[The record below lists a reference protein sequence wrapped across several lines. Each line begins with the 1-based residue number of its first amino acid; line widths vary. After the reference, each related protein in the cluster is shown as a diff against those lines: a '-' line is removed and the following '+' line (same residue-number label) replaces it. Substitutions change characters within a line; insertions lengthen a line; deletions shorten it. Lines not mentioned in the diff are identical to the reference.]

1 MKKLFTFVCALVCAA
16 SLSAKTIYL
25 IPNSYWLSSN
35 ARFAVYAFTQ
45 TEESK
50 VETWVDMTAV
60 EGTTGVYQATINESS
75 YNTIIF
81 CRMNP
86 GTTDNNWNEGVKWT
100 QTGDLLLADAGDKNC
115 YIIEEKENNW
125 SDAKWVVYK
134 NPYFALHSNFTNKN
148 WETLVFTP
156 SQDNA
161 TATLALTLEGDSVYE
176 FGVRIGR
183 PDSYISNGITLK
195 RESNTVDFNTSGNG
209 NNKLTTDIEG
219 EYVFT
224 YTFATKVLSVTYPND
239 TIFYVNT
246 NNWENVYCYAWTIDG
261 ETKTENAT
269 WPGESMTKADY
280 PLQGCDVYYYV
291 SKPYANCIFNCGEN
305 TCQTNTLTWTSRSY
319 YYNDAWKT
327 FDDLKT
333 LPVIQIA
340 GDFFDKVGDNWDK
353 KELTTTADQ
362 KSATM
367 QISITAIGDYKFKM
381 LKDGVW
387 YGCNGTLERNNCTNF
402 RFYSGDSN
410 GDATLTADTAGTYTF
425 TWTYNGDKLSVTY
438 PAPSDPTAISND
450 KVESAP
456 VKRIRNGQVV
466 IVREGVTYNMMGQ
479 AIE

>member
-1 MKKLFTFVCALVCAA
+1 MKKLFTFVCALVYAA

-25 IPNSYWLSSN
+25 IPNSCWLSDN

-60 EGTTGVYQATINESS
+60 EGTTGVYQATIDESS

-86 GTTDNNWNEGVKWT
+86 SKTENNWDAKWT
-100 QTGDLLLADAGDKNC
+100 QTGNLLLADAGDKNC

-125 SDAKWVVYK
+125 SDAKWVIYK
-134 NPYFALHSNFTNKN
+134 NPYFALHSNCTNKN
-148 WETLVFTP
+148 WKTLVFTP

-246 NNWENVYCYAWTIDG
+246 NNWENVHCYAWTD
-261 ETKTENAT
+261 TDNNAT
-269 WPGESMTKADY
+269 WPGELMKKADY

-291 SKPYANCIFNCGEN
+291 SKPYENCQFNN
-305 TCQTNTLTWTSRSY
+305 TTNEGKTGDLTWTSRSY
-319 YYNDAWKT
+319 YYYYDTWKT
-327 FDDLKT
+327 FDELKT
-333 LPVIQIA
+333 LPVIQVA
-340 GDFFDKVGDNWDK
+340 GDFFGNWDARG
-353 KELTTTADQ
+353 ELTTAKDQ
-362 KSATM
+362 KSAA
-367 QISITAIGDYKFKM
+367 ITIALTANKTYAFKIIKNASPSW
-381 LKDGVW
+381 LGN
-387 YGCNGTLERNNCTNF
+387 NGTMTRGNSTGWTFKSETNN
-402 RFYSGDSN
+402 
-410 GDATLTADTAGTYTF
+410 AQITADTTGNYTF

-450 KVESAP
+450 EVESAP
-456 VKRIRNGQVV
+456 AKRIHNGQVV

-479 AIE
+479 VIE

>member
-1 MKKLFTFVCALVCAA
+1 MKKLFSFVCALVCAM
-16 SLSAKTIYL
+16 SLSAKEFYL
-25 IPNSYWLSSN
+25 VPNSNWLKDN
-35 ARFAVYAFTQ
+35 ARFAVYAFSETGG
-45 TEESK
+45 TK

-86 GTTDNNWNEGVKWT
+86 SETKNNWDATWT
-100 QTGDLLLADAGDKNC
+100 QTGNLLLADAGDKNC

-125 SDAKWVVYK
+125 SDAKWVIYK
-134 NPYFALHSNFTNKN
+134 NPYFALHSNCTNKN

-246 NNWENVYCYAWTIDG
+246 NNWKNVYCYAWTGTD
-261 ETKTENAT
+261 KNAD
-269 WPGESMTKADY
+269 WPGKLITKADY

-319 YYNDAWKT
+319 YYYDTWKT
-327 FDDLKT
+327 FDELKT
-333 LPVIQIA
+333 LPIIQIA
-340 GDFFDKVGDNWDK
+340 GDFFENWDARG
-353 KELTTTADQ
+353 ELTTAKDQ
-362 KSATM
+362 KSAAM
-367 QISITAIGDYKFKM
+367 QISITTIGDYKFKM
-381 LKDGVW
+381 LKDDVW
-387 YGCNGTLERNNCTNF
+387 YGCNGTLERTNCTNF
-402 RFYSGDSN
+402 GFYSGNDN
-410 GDATLTADTAGTYTF
+410 GDATLKADTAGTYTF

-450 KVESAP
+450 EVESAP
-456 VKRIRNGQVV
+456 AKRIHNGQVV
-466 IVREGVTYNMMGQ
+466 IVRDGVTYNMMGSVVK
-479 AIE
+479 